1 MARKTKEE
9 AQQTRCTL
17 MATAMRLFCAKGL
30 TNTSL
35 SDVANAAGMTRGA
48 IYWHFKNKAELFI
61 AVWDELC
68 HPLSAQLAASED
80 ENEPDPLGKL
90 YGFLTEVLHG
100 VLHDELSRQ
109 LFSIVLDQERLGEE
123 LQCVQQHMDSESQ
136 RFSASLHKALQNAV
150 AHGQLPAT
158 LDVAKAVSFLRCTMD
173 GYILHVLRF
182 PGVLPL
188 EPDPMWLLEFIFC
201 SLKNMNKINKI

>member
-9 AQQTRCTL
+9 AQQTRATL
-17 MATAMRLFCAKGL
+17 MAVAMGLFCEKGL

-35 SDVANAAGMTRGA
+35 TDVANAAGMTRGA

>member
-9 AQQTRCTL
+9 AQQTRATL
-17 MATAMRLFCAKGL
+17 MAVAMGLFCEKGL

-201 SLKNMNKINKI
+201 SLKNMNKINNI

>member
-1 MARKTKEE
+1 MVRKTKEE

-150 AHGQLPAT
+150 AHGQLPAS
-158 LDVAKAVSFLRCTMD
+158 LDLARAVSFIRCTMD
-173 GYILHVLRF
+173 GYILYLLRF
-182 PGVLPL
+182 PDMLP
-188 EPDPMWLLEFIFC
+188 EQQDPRWLLEFIFC

>member
-1 MARKTKEE
+1 MVRKTKEE

-201 SLKNMNKINKI
+201 SLKNTNKINKI